1 MKAIRKFQ
9 NKPNEFWA
17 NIKLL
22 SQYIGYTE
30 RSTKLIKIPKVN
42 QILETYKALNLSTTH
57 LLTKKN
63 KPTRFLNE
71 IIQYFKLR
79 ADLLNN
85 HARTNLLKKDSA
97 KKEFEK
103 LYNSSKHNCPLPM
116 NKQKGE
122 KRAYSYFTCMINM
135 IIEKNLKGRTCDYDP
150 KVLTT
155 FTRNNHPEIVLS
167 RRIDGAYPS
176 TLNPKAIWEIKE
188 YYYTTTFG
196 SRVADGIYES
206 LLDGYELNEVKTNL
220 SIPVEHYLFVDDY
233 RTWWELG
240 GKSYLCRIIDML
252 HMGYISE
259 VIFGKEIFRRI
270 PQIVKKWQI

>member
-1 MKAIRKFQ
+1 MIAIQKFQ

-17 NIKLL
+17 NVKLL
-22 SQYIGYTE
+22 SQHIGYTE
-30 RSTKLIKIPKVN
+30 RSTKLIKIPTVD
-42 QILETYKALNLSTTH
+42 QILEAYKDLNLSTKY
-57 LLTKKN
+57 LLTKTN
-63 KPTRFLNE
+63 KPSIFLIE
-71 IIQYFKLR
+71 LIEYFKLR

-85 HARTNLLKKDSA
+85 QAKNDLLNKDSA
-97 KKEFEK
+97 KKEFNK
-103 LYNSSKHNCPLPM
+103 LLKSSKPQCPLPM
-116 NKQKGE
+116 NKQKG
-122 KRAYSYFTCMINM
+122 KKKTYAYFTCMIN
-135 IIEKNLKGRTCDYDP
+135 ILIENNLKGKICDYDP

-155 FTRNNHPEIVLS
+155 FTRNNNPKIVLS
-167 RRIDGAYPS
+167 RRVDGAYPS
-176 TLNPKAIWEIKE
+176 AINPKAIWEIKE

-206 LLDGYELNEVKTNL
+206 LLDGYELNNVMAKL
-220 SIPVEHYLFVDDY
+220 KIQVDHYLFVDDY

-270 PQIVKKWQI
+270 PQIVAKW